1 MPGSTS
7 SWGDR
12 MTGED
17 KLLSYLKRATADLRE
32 TRRVLRETEERANEP
47 LAIVG
52 MACRYPGDVRSP
64 EDLWDLV
71 DSGTDAI
78 GEFPADRGWDLD
90 RIYDASGD
98 KPGTSYVRHGGF
110 LPEAAEFDP
119 AFFGIS
125 PREAVEM
132 DPQQRLLLE
141 VSWEALE
148 RAGVDPTSLRG
159 SRTGVFA
166 GVMYHD
172 YPGHASV
179 GSVVSGRVAYV
190 LGLEGPAVSVD
201 TACSSSL
208 VALHWAGQALRRGEC
223 SLALV
228 GGVTVMATPENFVDF
243 SAQRGLSPDARCKAF
258 AEAADGTIWA
268 EGAGMLVVERLS
280 DARRNGHEIL
290 AVVRGSAVNSDGAS
304 SGLTAPNGPSQQRVI
319 RDALSASGLSAA
331 DVDAVEGHGT
341 GTVLG
346 DPIEAQALLATYGRD
361 REQPLWLGS
370 LKSNIGH
377 AQSAAG
383 VAGVMKMVMAMRHG
397 VLPKTLHV
405 DEPSSHVDWSAGAV
419 KLLTEAREWVSAEGR
434 PRRAGVSSF
443 GISGT
448 NAHVIVEEA
457 PPAEDT
463 EGSGDVT
470 RADGVVPWFVSAP
483 RAEAL
488 PAQAAR
494 LLSFVED
501 REDLRPADVAYSL
514 ATSRAALEFRSAVV
528 GKDRYELLAG
538 LRALATGASAP
549 GVFTG
554 TARPSRRTAFLF
566 TGQGSQRVG
575 MGRELYETYPIFA
588 EAFDATAGYF
598 DAELGISLRELVFT
612 GDPGVLAQT
621 RYAQAALFAVEVA
634 LFRLLESWG
643 VRPDFVAGHSI
654 GELVAAHVAGV
665 WSLADACRVV
675 AARGRLMQELP
686 SGGAMFA
693 IAGTEDEVR
702 SLLPDGVDIAAI
714 NGPASV
720 VISGPEAEVTEV
732 AEAFKAKGHKTNR
745 LRVSHA
751 FHSSLM
757 EPMLAEFR
765 AVLDGVGFSAPGFG
779 IVSNVTGRAASTE
792 DLCSPDYWVRH
803 VREAVRFSDGVR
815 WLESQGVTR
824 FVELGPDGV
833 LTGMAQE
840 CVGDPGAVV
849 LAPVLR
855 KDRPEPV
862 TLVTALARAR
872 IDGSTVDWEEFFSG
886 LGVRKTD
893 LPTYAFE
900 RDRYWLRA
908 SGSADL
914 GGVGLLAA
922 EHPLLGAASSLPD
935 SGGHLLTGRL
945 SLDTTPWLAGHV
957 VLGHVLLPGTAFVEL
972 AQQAAEQVGCRTV
985 EELTLQAPLTLP
997 ERGGVALQVI
1007 VGGPDEHGRR
1017 SLAIHSRADDDADA
1031 PWVQHAA
1038 GTLSLENGGHAEGLT
1053 TWPPPGAEPVELGDP
1068 YARLTD
1074 LGYGYTG
1081 VFQGLRALWRDGDEL
1096 YAEVALPAEAEDAAG
1111 SFGLHPALLDAVLH
1125 AQLLA
1130 SPSEVDSDG
1139 LALPFVWSGLTLRAR
1154 GATAVRARISRTGT
1168 DEVGIELADGSGAP
1182 VASIASLLTRTV
1194 SAGQLGAREPHRDS
1208 LFALNW
1214 APVQGAAPEGD
1225 VVLAG
1230 PDELGLAAVFGA
1242 PVADW
1247 RSLATRENPPHTV
1260 VLAVP
1265 SDGGED
1271 PVTATRSVTADVLAT
1286 LRDWTTD
1293 ERFDRTRLVLVTSG
1307 DGLDQAAA
1315 RGLVRSAQAE
1325 HPGRLVIA
1333 DLDDHEASRLALAPA
1348 LGTGE
1353 PELAIR
1359 EAKVFAPRLDRS
1371 TSGSTATG
1379 LNPEGT
1385 VLITGG
1391 TGSLGAKIAKHL
1403 VSEHGVGH
1411 LLLVGR
1417 RGLAAPGAEDLAE
1430 ELTASGAAVTVLAA
1444 DLTDRDALSQV
1455 LDGIPEAHPLTAVVH
1470 AAGVLDDSVLTAL
1483 TPERLDAVLRP
1494 KAETAWHLHELT
1506 AGLDLAAF
1514 VLFSSAAGTLGSP
1527 GQANYAA
1534 ANAFVDALARLRKD
1548 RGLPAVS
1555 LAWGP
1560 WAEDGMAAGLGETDA
1575 RRMSRSGITPLSTE
1589 DGLALFDAALAADA
1603 PVLFPIRLDL
1613 AAIRATGEVP
1623 PMLSGLVR
1631 PAALPSARA
1640 TTDRG
1645 LADRL
1650 AGLSGPD
1657 RERLLLDVVRDEVAV
1672 VLGHASGASIG
1683 AERLFNDLGFD
1694 SLTAIELRNR
1704 LGSAT
1709 GVRLPATLIFDHP
1722 TPAAVAALLDT
1733 ELAGAAAGPATVVSA
1748 GVAAD
1753 DDPIVIVGMGCR
1765 YPGGVRSPEDLWEL
1779 VDSGRD
1785 AITGF
1790 PEDRGWDIGALY
1802 DPERR
1807 RTGTSVTREGGFL
1820 LDAAEFDPGFFG
1832 ISPREA
1838 VEMDPQQRLLLEV
1851 SWEALERAG
1860 VDPTSLRGSRTGVFA
1875 GVMYHDYPG
1884 HAGIGSVVSGRV
1896 AYVLGLEGPAVSVDT
1911 ACSSSLVALHWAAQ
1925 ALRNGECSLA
1935 LVGGV
1940 TVMATPESFVE
1951 FSRQG
1956 GLSPDGR
1963 CRSFA
1968 AGADGTG
1975 WSEGVG
1981 VLLVERQSD
1990 ARRNGHEILAVVRG
2004 SAINSDGTSNGLT
2017 APNGPSQQRVI
2028 RDALSSAGLSTSD
2041 VDAVEGHGTGT
2052 VLGDPIEA
2060 QALLATYGRD
2070 REQPLWLGSLKSNVG
2085 HMQAAAGVAGVMK
2098 MVMAMRHGVLPKTL
2112 HVDEPSSHVD
2122 WSAGAVEL
2130 LTEPRAWAAEGRPRR
2145 AGVSSFGISGT
2156 NAHVIVE
2163 EAPPAK
2169 ENSEVVRVD
2178 GVVPWLVSARTPDAL
2193 RAQAA
2198 QLLSYVDDGLH
2209 PADVAYTLA
2218 TARAALEHRAAVVGR
2233 DRDELL
2239 AGLTAL
2245 AEGVAAPGLVRG
2257 VANDAKTAFLFTG
2270 QGSQRVGMGRELY
2283 ETFPVFAEAF
2293 DEVCARL
2300 DGLVELS
2307 MRDLIFSGDPGVLE
2321 QTRYA
2326 QAALFAVEVALF
2338 RLLESWGVR
2347 PDFVAGHSIGE
2358 LVAAHVAGVWS
2369 LDEACRVVAAR
2380 GRLMQELPAGGA
2392 MFAIAATE
2400 EEIRPLL
2407 PEGVDIAAINGPA
2420 SVVLSGPEAEVAE
2433 VAEAFKDKGYKTN
2446 RLRVSHAFHS
2456 SLMEPMLAEF
2466 RAVLDD
2472 VTFAEPVLGI
2482 VSNVTGAAAN
2492 EVGSP
2497 DYWVRHVR
2505 EAVRFAD
2512 GVRWLES
2519 QGVARFVELGPDG
2532 VLTGMAQDCVEGA
2545 ATLVPVLRKDRP
2557 EATTLVTAVARA
2569 QTSGSTV
2576 DWEKFFAG
2584 RGARKVQLPTYAF
2597 ERERYWLRAT
2607 GSADLGGVGQAP
2619 AEHPL
2624 LGASVSLPG
2633 TDGLVLTGRLSVDT
2647 MPWLA
2652 DHVVLGRVLV
2662 PGTAFVE
2669 LAHHAAEQIGC
2680 PSVAELTLQAP
2691 LVLPERGGAT
2701 LRVTVDGPDED
2712 GRRPIS
2718 VHSRAGDQPGTPW
2731 TQHAAGTLSLEDS
2744 VPTAD
2749 LTAWPPPGAEQ
2760 VELGDPYGRLAELGY
2775 DYGPTFQGLQ
2785 AMWRAGDD
2793 LYAEVA
2799 LPREAHEDAG
2809 DFGVHPALLDAALH
2823 PQVLDAF
2830 LGQEGGGNPMLP
2842 FFWSGVRIQATGASA
2857 LRVRL
2862 SPAGPDAVAI
2872 TLADSAG
2879 SPIATVE
2886 SLVARPIAPA
2896 QLNGGADDALFRVA
2910 WQPLVAPKAA
2920 GEFAV
2925 LGEAGLEAV
2934 GEADTVALFV
2944 QSASGSDVP
2953 GGVRSTLTQVLAH
2966 VREWLAADRFSG
2978 SRLAVVTTG
2987 AMPEDGRPDL
2997 AVAPV
3002 WGLVRSAEAE
3012 NPGRFVLVDLDG
3024 EESSS
3029 DSLGSALSSGE
3040 PEVAIRSGELFVPRL
3055 TATALSE
3062 EDTTW
3067 DPAGSVL
3074 ITGGTGGLGAILA
3087 RHLVVEHG
3095 VRRLV
3100 LTSRRGPDAAGARRL
3115 RDELTE
3121 LGAEVDVASC
3131 DVADRTAVAKLLG
3144 EIPPE
3149 HPLVAVVHAAGVT
3162 GGGLVGSL
3170 PEEQLDAVLGPKVD
3184 GAWHL
3189 HELTADLD
3197 LRAFVVF
3204 SSAAGL
3210 VLGAGQAD
3218 YAAAN
3223 LFLDTLAADRRA
3235 QGLPA
3240 VSLAW
3245 GAWSPESDGGMAEQ
3259 LDEAGLARLRRLGM
3273 PPMSTAE
3280 GLELFD
3286 LALRS
3291 GDPALV
3297 PLKLDQAALRARTDE
3312 LPAVLR
3318 GLVRKPAR
3326 RARAAGPA
3334 EERGTLAARLAEVPE
3349 AAREE
3354 FVLGV
3359 VCEHVAEVLGHA
3371 SAAAVDPA
3379 RAFQEMGFDSLTAV
3393 EFRNRLNAVT
3403 GLTLPATLVFDQPSP
3418 AALAR
3423 DLRARLDPGTRDAT
3437 ESLLAEL
3444 DRLDAALTAGRPGE
3458 GGHAKV
3464 EARLAALLRKW
3475 QEAHDEEDGGADID
3489 SATDDELFQVLD
3501 NELGIS

>member
-1 MPGSTS
+1 
-7 SWGDR
+7 

-71 DSGTDAI
+71 ATGTDAI
-78 GEFPADRGWDLD
+78 GEFPADRGWELD

-110 LPEAAEFDP
+110 LQDAAEFDP
-119 AFFGIS
+119 GFFGIS

-280 DARRNGHEIL
+280 DAQRNGHEIL

-331 DVDAVEGHGT
+331 DVDVVEGHGT

-419 KLLTEAREWVSAEGR
+419 ELLTEAREWASAEGR

-457 PPAEDT
+457 PPAEDS
-463 EGSGDVT
+463 EESGDVT
-470 RADGVVPWFVSAP
+470 RVDGVVPWFVSAP
-483 RAEAL
+483 NAEVL

-494 LLSFVED
+494 LLSFVEE
-501 REDLRPADVAYSL
+501 RENLRPADVAYTL
-514 ATSRAALEFRSAVV
+514 ATSRAALDFRSAVV
-528 GKDRYELLAG
+528 GKDRDELLAG
-538 LRALATGASAP
+538 LRALATGSGAS

-554 TARPSRRTAFLF
+554 IARSSRRTAFLF

-575 MGRELYETYPIFA
+575 MGRELYETYPVFA
-588 EAFDATAGYF
+588 AAFDAAAGHL
-598 DAELGISLRELVFT
+598 DAELGGSLRELVFT
-612 GDPGVLAQT
+612 GDPDVVGQT

-654 GELVAAHVAGV
+654 GELAAAHVAGV
-665 WSLADACRVV
+665 WSLEDACRVV

-693 IAGTEDEVR
+693 IAATEDEVR
-702 SLLPDGVDIAAI
+702 SLLPDGVDVAAI
-714 NGPASV
+714 NGPSSV
-720 VISGPEAEVTEV
+720 VISGPEAAV
-732 AEAFKAKGHKTNR
+732 AEVVETFKTQGHKTNR

-765 AVLDGVGFSAPGFG
+765 AVLDGVGFSAPEFG
-779 IVSNVTGRAASTE
+779 VVSNVTGGAATTGE
-792 DLCSPDYWVRH
+792 LCSPDYWVRH
-803 VREAVRFSDGVR
+803 VREAVRFADGVR

-840 CVGDPGAVV
+840 CVTDPGAVV

-855 KDRPEPV
+855 KDRPEA
-862 TLVTALARAR
+862 TALVTAVVRAR
-872 IDGSTVDWEEFFSG
+872 LDGSTVDWEKFFDD
-886 LGVRKTD
+886 LGARKTE

-900 RDRYWLRA
+900 RNRYWLRA
-908 SGSADL
+908 SGSTDL

-922 EHPLLGAASSLPD
+922 EHPLLGAIASLPN

-945 SLDTTPWLAGHV
+945 SLDTAPWLAGHV
-957 VLGHVLLPGTAFVEL
+957 VLGRVLLPGTAFVEL
-972 AQQAAEQVGCRTV
+972 AHHAAEQAGCRTV

-997 ERGGVALQVI
+997 ERGGVAIQVT
-1007 VGGPDEHGRR
+1007 VDGPDEHGRR
-1017 SLAIHSRADDDADA
+1017 SLAIHSRTDDDVDA

-1038 GTLSLENGGHAEGLT
+1038 GTLSIEDGGRAEGLT
-1053 TWPPPGAEPVELGDP
+1053 AWPPPGAEPVELGEP
-1068 YARLTD
+1068 YARLAD

-1081 VFQGLRALWRDGDEL
+1081 VFQGLRDLWRDGDEL
-1096 YAEVALPAEAEDAAG
+1096 YAEVALPTEAEDAAG

-1130 SPSEVDSDG
+1130 EPSEVDSEG
-1139 LALPFVWSGLTLRAR
+1139 LALPFVWSDLTLRAR
-1154 GATAVRARISRTGT
+1154 GATAVRARISRKGK
-1168 DEVGIELADGSGAP
+1168 DEVSIDLADGSGAP
-1182 VASIASLLTRTV
+1182 VASIASLLTRAV
-1194 SAGQLGAREPHRDS
+1194 SAAQLGAREPHRDS
-1208 LFALNW
+1208 LFELAW
-1214 APVQGAAPEGD
+1214 VPVRGAAPEGD
-1225 VVLAG
+1225 IVLAG
-1230 PDELGLAAVFGA
+1230 PDELGLTAVFGG

-1260 VLAVP
+1260 VLCVP
-1265 SDGGED
+1265 SAGGAD
-1271 PVTATRSVTADVLAT
+1271 PVAATRSVTADVLAT
-1286 LRDWTTD
+1286 LRGWIAE
-1293 ERFDRTRLVLVTSG
+1293 ERFDRTRLVLVTNGALSG
-1307 DGLDQAAA
+1307 GLAHAAVW
-1315 RGLVRSAQAE
+1315 GLVRSAQAE
-1325 HPGRLVIA
+1325 HPGRLVVA
-1333 DLDDHEASRLALAPA
+1333 DVDDHEASRRALVTA

-1353 PELAIR
+1353 PELALR
-1359 EAKVFAPRLDRS
+1359 EGKAFAPRLDR
-1371 TSGSTATG
+1371 TTPGGTATG
-1379 LNPEGT
+1379 LDPEGT

-1403 VSEHGVGH
+1403 VSGHGVGH

-1417 RGLAAPGAEDLAE
+1417 RGLAAPGAEDLVE
-1430 ELTASGAAVTVLAA
+1430 ELTASGAVVTVLAA
-1444 DLTDRDALSQV
+1444 DLTDRDALSRA
-1455 LDGIPEAHPLTAVVH
+1455 LEGIPAAHPLTAVVH
-1470 AAGVLDDSVLTAL
+1470 AAGVVDDSVLTAL

-1534 ANAFVDALARLRKD
+1534 ANAFVDALARVRNES
-1548 RGLPAVS
+1548 GLPAVS

-1589 DGLALFDAALAADA
+1589 DGLALFDAALTTDA
-1603 PVLFPIRLDL
+1603 PVLYPVRLDL
-1613 AAIRATGEVP
+1613 AAIRAIGEVP
-1623 PMLSGLVR
+1623 PILSGLVR

-1645 LADRL
+1645 LADHL

-1657 RERLLLDVVRDEVAV
+1657 RERLLLDVVRGEVAV
-1672 VLGHASGASIG
+1672 VLGHASSASIG

-1722 TPAAVAALLDT
+1722 TPAAVAALLDA
-1733 ELAGAAAGPATVVSA
+1733 ELGGAATGPAAVVSA
-1748 GVAAD
+1748 GAAAD

-1765 YPGGVRSPEDLWEL
+1765 YPGGVRSPEDLWDL

-1820 LDAAEFDPGFFG
+1820 HDAAEFDPGFFG

-2070 REQPLWLGSLKSNVG
+2070 RDQPLWLGSLKSNVG

-2098 MVMAMRHGVLPKTL
+2098 MVMAMRHGVLPRTL

-2130 LTEPRAWAAEGRPRR
+2130 LTEAREWVPVEDRPRR

-2163 EAPPAK
+2163 EAPAAPEEDDSA
-2169 ENSEVVRVD
+2169 RVD
-2178 GVVPWLVSARTPDAL
+2178 GVVPWLLSARTPDAL

-2198 QLLSYVDDGLH
+2198 QLLSHVDDYLH

-2218 TARAALEHRAAVVGR
+2218 TARAALEHRAVVVGKG
-2233 DRDELL
+2233 RDELL

-2245 AEGVAAPGLVRG
+2245 ADGTAAPGLVRG
-2257 VANDAKTAFLFTG
+2257 VASDAKTAFLFTG

-2283 ETFPVFAEAF
+2283 ETFPVFAESF

-2300 DGLVELS
+2300 DGLVGLSLRELT
-2307 MRDLIFSGDPGVLE
+2307 FTGDPGVLE

-2338 RLLESWGVR
+2338 RLLESWGLR

-2369 LDEACRVVAAR
+2369 LDDACRVVAAR
-2380 GRLMQELPAGGA
+2380 GRLMQELPPGGA
-2392 MFAIAATE
+2392 MFAITATE
-2400 EEIRPLL
+2400 DEIRSLL
-2407 PEGVDIAAINGPA
+2407 PGGVDVAAINGPS
-2420 SVVLSGPEAEVAE
+2420 SVVISGPEDNVAE
-2433 VAEAFKDKGYKTN
+2433 VAEAFKDKGYKMN

-2456 SLMEPMLAEF
+2456 SMMEPMLAEF
-2466 RAVLDD
+2466 RAVMDS
-2472 VTFAEPVLGI
+2472 VTFNEPVLGI
-2482 VSNVTGAAAN
+2482 VSNVTGVAADDAC
-2492 EVGSP
+2492 SP

-2505 EAVRFAD
+2505 DAVRFAD
-2512 GVRWLES
+2512 GVCWLES
-2519 QGVARFVELGPDG
+2519 QGVTRFIELGPDG
-2532 VLTGMAQDCVEGA
+2532 VLTGLAQDCVEDA
-2545 ATLVPVLRKDRP
+2545 ATLAPVLRKDRP

-2569 QTSGSTV
+2569 QANGSTV
-2576 DWEKFFAG
+2576 DWKKFFDG
-2584 RGARKVQLPTYAF
+2584 RGPRKVQLPTYAF

-2607 GSADLGGVGQAP
+2607 GSADLGGVGQVP
-2619 AEHPL
+2619 AAHPL

-2647 MPWLA
+2647 TPWLA

-2669 LAHHAAEQIGC
+2669 LAHHAAEQVGC

-2691 LVLPERGGAT
+2691 LVLPERGGVA

-2712 GRRPIS
+2712 GGRPIF
-2718 VHSRAGDQPGTPW
+2718 VHSRADDLPDAQW
-2731 TQHAAGTLSLEDS
+2731 TQHAAGALSIEDS
-2744 VPTAD
+2744 VPAAD
-2749 LTAWPPPGAEQ
+2749 LTTWPPPGAEP
-2760 VELGDPYGRLAELGY
+2760 VELGDPYQRLAELGY

-2785 AMWRAGDD
+2785 AMWRDGDD
-2793 LYAEVA
+2793 LYAEVV

-2809 DFGVHPALLDAALH
+2809 GFGVHPALLDAALH

-2842 FFWSGVRIQATGASA
+2842 FYWNGVRIEAKGASA

-2862 SPAGPDAVAI
+2862 SPAGQDAVVI
-2872 TLADSAG
+2872 TLADAAG
-2879 SPIATVE
+2879 SPLATVE

-2896 QLNGGADDALFRVA
+2896 QLGGGPNDALFRVT
-2910 WQPLVAPKAA
+2910 WQPLTVPKTAA
-2920 GEFAV
+2920 EFAL
-2925 LGEAGLEAV
+2925 LGDAGLEAV

-2944 QSASGSDVP
+2944 PRGSDPDVP
-2953 GGVRSTLTQVLAH
+2953 EGVRKTLTRVLAH
-2966 VREWLAADRFSG
+2966 VREWLATERFSG

-2987 AMPEDGRPDL
+2987 AMPGDGRPDL
-2997 AVAPV
+2997 VAAPV

-3029 DSLGSALSSGE
+3029 DGLGMALASGE
-3040 PEVAIRSGELFVPRL
+3040 PEIALRSGELFVPRL
-3055 TATALSE
+3055 AAATPSE
-3062 EDTTW
+3062 EDGPW

-3100 LTSRRGPDAAGARRL
+3100 LTSRRGPDAAGAREL
-3115 RDELTE
+3115 REELTE
-3121 LGAEVDVASC
+3121 LGADVDIASC

-3162 GGGLVGSL
+3162 GGGLIGSL
-3170 PEEQLDAVLGPKVD
+3170 PEAQLDAVLGPKVD

-3223 LFLDTLAADRRA
+3223 LFLDALAADRHV

-3297 PLKLDQAALRARTDE
+3297 PLKLDQAALRARTE

-3318 GLVRKPAR
+3318 GLVRKPVR
-3326 RARAAGPA
+3326 RVRAAGPV
-3334 EERGTLAARLAEVPE
+3334 EQRGTLAARLAEVPE
-3349 AAREE
+3349 AEREE

-3359 VCEHVAEVLGHA
+3359 VCGHVAEVLGHA

-3423 DLRARLDPGTRDAT
+3423 ELRTRLDPGTRDAT

-3444 DRLDAALTAGRPGE
+3444 DRLDAALAAGRPGE

-3475 QEAHDEEDGGADID
+3475 QETHDDEDGGADID